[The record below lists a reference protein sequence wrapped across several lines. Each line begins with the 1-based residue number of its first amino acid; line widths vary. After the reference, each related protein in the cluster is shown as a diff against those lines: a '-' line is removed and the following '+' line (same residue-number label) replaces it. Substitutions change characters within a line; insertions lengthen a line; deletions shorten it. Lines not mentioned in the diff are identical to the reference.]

1 MVTTFVTRKRIRP
14 GGARLRTGMGAN
26 IWPGVFRL
34 VDEPHS
40 VVDLR
45 RHGLQ
50 LLAAHRRREH
60 GLPPG
65 ADLADDERRATITDL
80 TVQVL
85 LERAREAYDGELVV
99 FKGPELAR
107 RYPASTLRPYDD
119 VDLLVADGAAA
130 ERAMIAAGFESV
142 GNPDAYRDIHHLRP
156 LAWPGLPLYLE
167 LHTRPKWVDGLPVP
181 ATDDLIASAVP
192 AGVGVEGMLALP
204 AAEHALLVAAHAWAH
219 EPLRRV
225 LDLVD
230 AALLGGEAGEG
241 EVAAL
246 ARRWGIER
254 VWRTT
259 AAAAD
264 ALLDGGS
271 PPVAMR
277 VWARHLRPLRERS
290 VLEGHLERWLS
301 GFWSLPA
308 GAATTAFAVALAHDL
323 TPAPDESWREKL
335 GRVRT
340 AVRNAAVPRSDHD
353 RVLPRLPV
361 RTRRSASSRRPRS
374 GGRPR

>member
-1 MVTTFVTRKRIRP
+1 
-14 GGARLRTGMGAN
+14 MGAN

-34 VDEPHS
+34 VEEPHS
-40 VVDLR
+40 VAMLR

-50 LLAAHRRREH
+50 LLAAYHRRER
-60 GLPPG
+60 GLPVG
-65 ADLADDERRATITDL
+65 ADLADDERRATIVDM

-107 RYPASTLRPYDD
+107 RYPVSTLRPYDD

-130 ERAMIAAGFESV
+130 ERALLAAGFESV

-181 ATDDLIASAVP
+181 ATRDLIGRAVP
-192 AGVGVEGMLALP
+192 ADVGVAGLLALP
-204 AAEHALLVAAHAWAH
+204 PAEHALLVAAHAWAH
-219 EPLRRV
+219 EPLRRA

-230 AALLGGEAGEG
+230 ASVLADEADER
-241 EVAAL
+241 ELRAL
-246 ARRWGIER
+246 ARSWGIDG

-259 AAAAD
+259 AAAAG
-264 ALLDGGS
+264 ALLGTART
-271 PPVAMR
+271 PVAMR

-301 GFWSLPA
+301 GFWSLPP
-308 GAATTAFAVALAHDL
+308 GRATTAFAVAVAHDL

-335 GRVRT
+335 RRVRT
-340 AVRNAAVPRSDHD
+340 AVRDAALARSEHD

>member
-1 MVTTFVTRKRIRP
+1 
-14 GGARLRTGMGAN
+14 MGAN

-40 VVDLR
+40 VVELR

-50 LLAAHRRREH
+50 LLAARRRRDL
-60 GLPPG
+60 GQALG
-65 ADLADDERRATITDL
+65 ADLADDERRAAITDL

-85 LERAREAYDGELVV
+85 VERAREAYDGELVV
-99 FKGPELAR
+99 LKGPELAR
-107 RYPASTLRPYDD
+107 RYPGP
-119 VDLLVADGAAA
+119 A
-130 ERAMIAAGFESV
+130 ERALLAAGFESV

-156 LAWPGLPLYLE
+156 LAWPGLPLHLE

-181 ATDDLIASAVP
+181 ATDDLIARAVP
-192 AGVGVEGMLALP
+192 ADVGVDGMLALP

-230 AALLGGEAGEG
+230 AALLGGEAGER
-241 EVAAL
+241 EVSAL
-246 ARRWGIER
+246 ARRWGLER
-254 VWRTT
+254 VWQTT
-259 AAAAD
+259 AAAAA
-264 ALLDGGS
+264 ALFDGA
-271 PPVAMR
+271 PTPLAMR

-308 GAATTAFAVALAHDL
+308 GAATTAFAVAFAHDV

-340 AVRNAAVPRSDHD
+340 AVRNAAVARSEHD

-374 GGRPR
+374 GGPPR